1 MTPALRKLTITAHV
15 TFSVGWLGAVA
26 AFLVLSI
33 AGLTSQDAEV
43 VRGAYLSMN
52 LISRFVIIPMC
63 FAALATGLLQA
74 LGTPWG
80 LFRYYWIP
88 LKFGLA
94 IFATFALL
102 VHQFGVMAE
111 AAKRVSGAAAET
123 LFSADLGPLK
133 TELVRA
139 PSLAILLLL
148 VAASLGVYKP
158 WGLTLYGR
166 RRQEERDQPS
176 RSLRTTGAE
185 ATSDLDNQIIGI
197 RLSRGLKILFAA
209 GVGVFLVTV
218 HISMHHIGHTL
229 HHGH

>member
-15 TFSVGWLGAVA
+15 TFSGGWLGAVA
-26 AFLVLSI
+26 AFLALSI
-33 AGLTSQDAEV
+33 AGLTTQDAEV
-43 VRGAYLSMN
+43 VRGVYLSMN
-52 LISRFVIIPMC
+52 LISRFVIIPVC

-80 LFRYYWIP
+80 LFRYYWIL

-102 VHQFGVMAE
+102 VHQFGVVAE
-111 AAKRVSGAAAET
+111 VAKRVSGAAAET
-123 LFSADLGPLK
+123 LFSLDFGPLK

-158 WGLTLYGR
+158 WGLT
-166 RRQEERDQPS
+166 
-176 RSLRTTGAE
+176 RSTGDA
-185 ATSDLDNQIIGI
+185 SNRSG
-197 RLSRGLKILFAA
+197 SK
-209 GVGVFLVTV
+209 
-218 HISMHHIGHTL
+218 
-229 HHGH
+229 

>member
-1 MTPALRKLTITAHV
+1 MTPVLRKMTITAHV

-26 AFLVLSI
+26 AFLVLSV
-33 AGLTSQDAEV
+33 AGLTSHDAEV
-43 VRGAYLSMN
+43 VRGAYLSMD
-52 LISRFVIIPMC
+52 LISRFIVIPMC

-80 LFRYYWIP
+80 LFRYYWIL

-123 LFSADLGPLK
+123 LFSPDLGPLK

-148 VAASLGVYKP
+148 VVTTLGVYKP
-158 WGLTLYGR
+158 WGLTRYGR
-166 RRQEERDQPS
+166 RKRQERRKVKQEP
-176 RSLRTTGAE
+176 
-185 ATSDLDNQIIGI
+185 DNDTPLGVKIFYAVIGM
-197 RLSRGLKILFAA
+197 LLL
-209 GVGVFLVTV
+209 VFVL
-218 HISMHHIGHTL
+218 L
-229 HHGH
+229 

>member
-1 MTPALRKLTITAHV
+1 MTPALRKMTITAHV

-33 AGLTSQDAEV
+33 AGLTSHDAEV
-43 VRGAYLSMN
+43 VRGAYLSMD
-52 LISRFVIIPMC
+52 LISRFIVIPMC

-80 LFRYYWIP
+80 LFRYYWI
-88 LKFGLA
+88 LVKFGLA
-94 IFATFALL
+94 LFATIALL
-102 VHQFGVMAE
+102 LHQFVAVAE

-148 VAASLGVYKP
+148 VVTTLGVYKP
-158 WGLTLYGR
+158 WGLTRYGR
-166 RRQEERDQPS
+166 RKQQERRKVQQQPDGGTP
-176 RSLRTTGAE
+176 LGIKIFFAVIGALVLVFVILHLTGHGFE
-185 ATSDLDNQIIGI
+185 S
-197 RLSRGLKILFAA
+197 
-209 GVGVFLVTV
+209 
-218 HISMHHIGHTL
+218 
-229 HHGH
+229 HGH

>member
-1 MTPALRKLTITAHV
+1 MTPAVRKLTITAHV

-33 AGLTSQDAEV
+33 AGLSSHDAEV
-43 VRGAYLSMN
+43 VRGAYLSMD
-52 LISRFVIIPMC
+52 LISRFIIIPMC

-80 LFRYYWIP
+80 LFRYYWIV

-102 VHQFGVMAE
+102 VHQFGAMAE

-123 LFSADLGPLK
+123 LFSAEFGPLK

-139 PSLAILLLL
+139 PSLAIVLLL
-148 VAASLGVYKP
+148 VVTTLGVYKP
-158 WGLTLYGR
+158 WGLTRYGR
-166 RRQEERDQPS
+166 RKQQELRKVQPQPDN
-176 RSLRTTGAE
+176 RTPFGVKIFFAVISALVLVFVVLHLTGHGFGG
-185 ATSDLDNQIIGI
+185 Q
-197 RLSRGLKILFAA
+197 
-209 GVGVFLVTV
+209 
-218 HISMHHIGHTL
+218 GH
-229 HHGH
+229 